1 MGRGGDWR
9 DMALRELVMR
19 LSDEDSGGKATG
31 ALALVEA
38 VARHEHQP
46 ADTAAE
52 ELAAL
57 SGEMLAGAVG
67 NVALRTVGALER
79 SAVLDG
85 RDRRRCVG
93 ASGPCR
99 AAHTARAAV
108 AVMRQEL
115 LGLAEV
121 HDALRA
127 VRAAL
132 AAGARADQETRVL
145 RLLKG
150 GQR

>member
-1 MGRGGDWR
+1 MI
-9 DMALRELVMR
+9 
-19 LSDEDSGGKATG
+19 
-31 ALALVEA
+31 
-38 VARHEHQP
+38 
-46 ADTAAE
+46 
-52 ELAAL
+52 
-57 SGEMLAGAVG
+57 
-67 NVALRTVGALER
+67 
-79 SAVLDG
+79 
-85 RDRRRCVG
+85 
-93 ASGPCR
+93 
-99 AAHTARAAV
+99 
-108 AVMRQEL
+108 RQEL